1 MTAEW
6 ALGVAGA
13 IILILFGV
21 IGSMLRADRGSISAD
36 IKAGFAEV
44 KALIAVIDSRQ
55 RQTDKDCVPWE
66 EFDKLRKDFVF
77 LDKRQTIVETTC
89 SNNHHGKAI

>member
-1 MTAEW
+1 MMRTD
-6 ALGVAGA
+6 
-13 IILILFGV
+13 
-21 IGSMLRADRGSISAD
+21 RASISDD

-66 EFDKLRKDFVF
+66 EFDKLRKDLVC

-89 SNNHHGKAI
+89 SNNHHGKIS